1 MFTDS
6 HCHLDPDV
14 YGGEAGVDEAI
25 ARAREA
31 GVTRMITIG
40 SGYEPPCIE
49 RAREVAERHE
59 GVWFTAGVH
68 PHDAK
73 HWTDEIRDL
82 LVALASHPK
91 FVAVGEMGLDFHYDN
106 SPRDRQREVFRL
118 QIRLAREVGK
128 PIVIHDRESEG
139 ETLRILVDERAFPDQ
154 GGPGVLYHCYTG
166 DVVHMQ
172 EITERG
178 GWISIPGIVTF
189 NSAGVMRDVA
199 RLTPADR
206 LLVETDSPFLTP
218 VPFRGKKNEP
228 ARVALVAAK
237 VAELRNMPV
246 EELAVLTSRNTGR
259 FFRLSDQATEI
270 AE

>member
-14 YGGEAGVDEAI
+14 YGGAAGVDEVV

-49 RAREVAERHE
+49 RAREVAERHD

-73 HWTDEIRDL
+73 HWSDEIRDL
-82 LVALASHPK
+82 LTGLSAHPK
-91 FVAVGEMGLDFHYDN
+91 CVGIGEMGLDFHYDN
-106 SPRDRQREVFRL
+106 SPRDRQREVLRL
-118 QIRLAREVGK
+118 QIQLSREVAR
-128 PIVIHDRESEG
+128 PIIIHDRESEG
-139 ETLRILVDERAFPDQ
+139 ETLRILVEERAFADQ

-166 DVVHMQ
+166 DVPHME
-172 EITERG
+172 EITARG
-178 GWISIPGIVTF
+178 GYVSIPGIVTF
-189 NSAGVMRDVA
+189 NSAGVMREVA

-237 VAELRNMPV
+237 VAELRGIPV
-246 EELAVLTSRNTGR
+246 DELAALTSANTTR
-259 FFRLSDQATEI
+259 FFGLSDA
-270 AE
+270 